1 LNSGDLIGLA
11 KGEREEEEGRGDLGE
26 RTGKAVIGV
35 GAGLEIGE
43 PGVKLPGVSQKE
55 RPGELWGELGIG
67 DPPDM
72 LVSNVFNLLER
83 DFTCDL
89 LADMASSWSFVS
101 AS

>member
-1 LNSGDLIGLA
+1 MIGLA

-55 RPGELWGELGIG
+55 RPGEL
-67 DPPDM
+67 
-72 LVSNVFNLLER
+72 
-83 DFTCDL
+83 
-89 LADMASSWSFVS
+89 
-101 AS
+101 